1 MSRVSSDIEKNIIDG
16 DIVDTKSGLMGYSE
30 KNPLKKIYIKRW
42 GDILDKN
49 SYAMNMLKQSLEI
62 DLSSNTGADYVKNKY
77 SEILN
82 I

>member
-1 MSRVSSDIEKNIIDG
+1 
-16 DIVDTKSGLMGYSE
+16 MGYSE